1 MKRFLYISM
10 MITVLGCFLA
20 ISAPLFAQEWSAEQK
35 EVWQNEE
42 TYAKLSAAGNTEGCL
57 AYYHPDYVGWYDKSP
72 TPANKEV
79 TSKFISYG
87 QKTTKIL
94 VYDIQPLSIKIYGNV
109 AIVHLYYTQ
118 IYKDSEGKEKSSTDR
133 WTDIWMKQGDKWLL
147 IGDHGGPTSSN

>member
-1 MKRFLYISM
+1 MKRFIYIPM
-10 MITVLGCFLA
+10 MIAVLGCYLA
-20 ISAPLFAQEWSAEQK
+20 ISASLFAQEWSAAQK

-57 AYYHPDYVGWYDKSP
+57 VYYHPDYVGWYDKSP
-72 TPANKEV
+72 TPGNKEV
-79 TSKFISYG
+79 VSKFISYG

-94 VYDIQPLSIKIYGNV
+94 VYDLQPLSIKIYGNV

-133 WTDIWMKQGDKWLL
+133 WTDTWMKQGDKCY
-147 IGDHGGPTSSN
+147 